1 MKERKMEIIF
11 VFSQMIS
18 SCRVFVE
25 MKTDSVRKVF
35 NNNFNFSK
43 IILFY
48 HNVYFLERN
57 NTRFK
62 IEYFY
67 FVRTEIIIHDRN

>member
-1 MKERKMEIIF
+1 MFFLKRY
-11 VFSQMIS
+11 
-18 SCRVFVE
+18 RVVE
-25 MKTDSVRKVF
+25 MKTDSVREVF

-43 IILFY
+43 IKFFY

>member
-1 MKERKMEIIF
+1 
-11 VFSQMIS
+11 
-18 SCRVFVE
+18 
-25 MKTDSVRKVF
+25 MKTDSVREVF

-43 IILFY
+43 VILFY
-48 HNVYFLERN
+48 HNVHFLERN

>member
-1 MKERKMEIIF
+1 MKI
-11 VFSQMIS
+11 
-18 SCRVFVE
+18 
-25 MKTDSVRKVF
+25 DSVREIF

-43 IILFY
+43 VIHFY